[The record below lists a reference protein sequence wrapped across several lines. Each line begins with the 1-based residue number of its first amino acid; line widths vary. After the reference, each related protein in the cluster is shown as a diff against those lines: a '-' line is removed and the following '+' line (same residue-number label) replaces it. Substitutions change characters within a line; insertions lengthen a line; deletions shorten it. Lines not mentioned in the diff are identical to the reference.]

1 MESQDLICDN
11 HKTQSMHQ
19 LIIGFFHSFIYS
31 CQHSIPIYQSNTH
44 LLNTYES
51 RQSVEHT
58 DFHHIIETT
67 LNQDIRRI

>member
-31 CQHSIPIYQSNTH
+31 CQHSIAIYQSNTH

-51 RQSVEHT
+51 RQSV
-58 DFHHIIETT
+58 
-67 LNQDIRRI
+67 